1 MLTCLLIVVLS
12 AVPSQAQL
20 RQVLRRAARRAEQ
33 RSKQVPSQP
42 DAGQEVPVTLLP
54 PPETLTDGDAYPLYQ
69 QAAKLLPGDAVIQLG
84 LEWPQRKPGQLPL
97 DRARR
102 LVRQCQ
108 GTLEMIEKA
117 TLCRSCT
124 WPAPAI
130 KSGLASRLKGEFEV
144 NRDFP
149 ALLHLKTSLA
159 IAENRPGD
167 AIKTFQTALALARH
181 LGTGPG
187 LMSPSMAVA
196 AADLTCSN
204 IPAYVELSDAPILY
218 EALAALPKPF
228 IDVEKAGQAEIASAT
243 DNRQIVEANRPA
255 YLEQLNIGLAS
266 ARQAA
271 KRLDRTVAALQCLE
285 AIRQYTQDHDGA
297 LPQTLD
303 EIKVSIP
310 QDVLNGKPFEY
321 TCTGTQAVL
330 RSPRPEGEKTK
341 IGLRL
346 EISASK
352 SDQGVRF
359 TVNRVVE

>member
-1 MLTCLLIVVLS
+1 MLTCLLIVALS

-20 RQVLRRAARRAEQ
+20 REVLRRVARRAEQ
-33 RSKQVPSQP
+33 RSNQVPSQP
-42 DAGQEVPVTLLP
+42 DAGQKVQVTLLP

-69 QAAKLLPGDAVIQLG
+69 QAAKLLPADAAIQLG
-84 LEWPQRKPGQLPL
+84 LEWPRRTPGQLPL

-102 LVRQCQ
+102 LVGQCRA
-108 GTLEMIEKA
+108 TLEMIEKA
-117 TLCRSCT
+117 ALCRSCT
-124 WPAPAI
+124 RPAPAI
-130 KSGLASRLKGEFEV
+130 KSGLATRLKGEVEIY
-144 NRDFP
+144 RDFP

-159 IAENRPGD
+159 IAENRPSD
-167 AIKTFQTALALARH
+167 ALKTFQTALALARH
-181 LGTGPG
+181 LGTAPG
-187 LMSPSMAVA
+187 LMSPQKAVA
-196 AADLTCSN
+196 AADLTCSD
-204 IPAYVELSDAPILY
+204 IPAYVGLSDAPILY
-218 EALAALPKPF
+218 EALAALPKPL
-228 IDVEKAGQAEIASAT
+228 IDVEKTGQAEIDGAT
-243 DNRQIVEANRPA
+243 DNRQVGEANRPA
-255 YLEQLNIGLAS
+255 SLEQLNIGLAS

-285 AIRQYTQDHDGA
+285 AIRQYTQDHNGA

-310 QDVLNGKPFEY
+310 QDVLNAKPFEY

-330 RSPRPEGEKTK
+330 RSPRPEGEKAK

-359 TVNRVVE
+359 TVNRAEE